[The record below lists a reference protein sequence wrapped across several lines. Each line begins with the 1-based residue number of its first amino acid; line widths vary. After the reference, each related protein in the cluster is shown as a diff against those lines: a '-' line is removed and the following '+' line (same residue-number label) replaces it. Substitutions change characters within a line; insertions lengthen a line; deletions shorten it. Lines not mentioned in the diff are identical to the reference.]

1 MKRYSLVTRFALCG
15 LLLLAPALPAHAGPQ
30 PAIVLVAKPGLLD
43 PNFRETVVLV
53 VRTPGAQTLGVIL
66 NRPTDLKLE
75 TLWQGKTSAEGYR
88 DRVFFG
94 GPVLNR
100 TLVALF
106 RSATPPSAPAFEVL
120 EHVYFS
126 MHPDNLERLLS
137 QNAQAYRLYA
147 GFSGWAPSQLEDE
160 IEREGWYVVP
170 AREDL
175 LFRKNTAGMWLE
187 LVEQATGARAQL
199 Y

>member
-1 MKRYSLVTRFALCG
+1 VRLFGRFVWCSLVLFAL
-15 LLLLAPALPAHAGPQ
+15 ALPAHADPQ
-30 PAIVLVAKPGLLD
+30 PAIVLVAKPGLRD

-53 VRTPGAQTLGVIL
+53 LRTPGAQTLGVIL
-66 NRPTDLKLE
+66 NRPTDLKLAQ
-75 TLWQGKTSAEGYR
+75 LWQGQASADSYK
-88 DRVFFG
+88 DPVFFG

-106 RSATPPSAPAFEVL
+106 RSATPPPAPAFEVL
-120 EHVYFS
+120 EHVYLS
-126 MHPDNLERLLS
+126 MHPDNLERLLA

-147 GFSGWAPSQLEDE
+147 GFSGWAPTQLEAE

-175 LFRKNTAGMWLE
+175 LFRKNTAGLWLE